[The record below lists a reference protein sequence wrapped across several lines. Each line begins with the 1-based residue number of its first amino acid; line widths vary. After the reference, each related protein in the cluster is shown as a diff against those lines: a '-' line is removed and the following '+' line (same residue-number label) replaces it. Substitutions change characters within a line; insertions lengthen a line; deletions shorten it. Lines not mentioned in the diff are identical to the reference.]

1 VRGLDLVLLHR
12 SRDASEPSFEPSRTI
27 ELHGQTVSYVEAGSG
42 PVLVLLHGITSSSRT
57 WGAVLP
63 LLAERFTVIAPD
75 LLGHGASGKPRGDY
89 SLGAYAS
96 SIRDLLIALGHD
108 RATVLGHSLGGGVA
122 LQFAYQFP
130 ERLERLA
137 LVSSGGLGREVSI
150 LLRAATLPGA
160 EYVLPVISGRAVRD
174 ATTASLRALGK
185 LGIRPNADGIGIG
198 EGFGSLGDVEARRAF
213 LQTARSIIEPSGQ
226 RVSAA
231 DRLYL
236 AAWLPTLI
244 VWGERDRMI
253 PVAHGRAAAA
263 AMPDSRL
270 EVFEEAGHFPFN
282 DDPERFA
289 RVVVDFMET
298 TEAPTFDAD
307 RLRDLLR
314 PRDV

>member
-1 VRGLDLVLLHR
+1 MLLHR
-12 SRDASEPSFEPSRTI
+12 ARGADEPLFEPSRTI

-63 LLAERFTVIAPD
+63 LLAEQHTVIAPD

-96 SIRDLLIALGHD
+96 SIRDLLIALGHE

-130 ERLERLA
+130 ERLERLI

-160 EYVLPVISGRAVRD
+160 EYVLPVISGRPVRE
-174 ATTASLRALGK
+174 ATTTALRALGK
-185 LGIRPNADGIGIG
+185 LGIRPNADGVGIG

-213 LQTARSIIEPSGQ
+213 LHTARSIIEPSGQ

-263 AMPDSRL
+263 AMPESRL

-282 DDPERFA
+282 DDPGRFA
-289 RVVVDFMET
+289 SVVSDFMAT
-298 TEAPTFDAD
+298 TEAPPFDAE
-307 RLRDLLR
+307 RLRELLR
-314 PRDV
+314 PR